1 MKIYTKTGDDGNTGL
16 QGDFRISKS
25 HPRIIAYGT
34 VDEANAAIGVVL
46 TNTLDDDISQL
57 LNQIQNDLFLLGSDL
72 SNQNLND
79 LKNRVTLEM
88 IEKLEESIDI
98 FESELAPITNFI
110 LPGGNIAASQIHQVR
125 TIVRR
130 AETLAVKLS
139 DKDEINSN
147 CIKYLNRLSDL
158 MFVMGRLIN
167 KRNGVL
173 KILFG
178 SHKKTNFIASS
189 KVFFFS
195 AKVAQPG
202 RALG

>member
-79 LKNRVTLEM
+79 LKNRITLEM
-88 IEKLEESIDI
+88 IEKLEESIDT
-98 FESELAPITNFI
+98 FESELPPITNFI
-110 LPGGNIAASQIHQVR
+110 LPGGSVAASQIHQVR

-130 AETLAVKLS
+130 AETLVVKLS

-167 KRNGVL
+167 KRNGIEDIIW
-173 KILFG
+173 K
-178 SHKKTNFIASS
+178 
-189 KVFFFS
+189 
-195 AKVAQPG
+195 P
-202 RALG
+202 

>member
-16 QGDFRISKS
+16 QGDFRIAKS

-34 VDEANAAIGVVL
+34 VDEVNAAIGVVL
-46 TNTLDDDISQL
+46 TNTLDEDVSQL

-88 IEKLEESIDI
+88 IEKLEESIDT
-98 FESELAPITNFI
+98 FESELPPITNFI
-110 LPGGNIAASQIHQVR
+110 LPGGNVAASQIHQVR

-130 AETLAVKLS
+130 AETLLVKLS

-167 KRNGVL
+167 KRNGVEDIIW
-173 KILFG
+173 K
-178 SHKKTNFIASS
+178 
-189 KVFFFS
+189 
-195 AKVAQPG
+195 P
-202 RALG
+202 

>member
-88 IEKLEESIDI
+88 IEKLEESIDT
-98 FESELAPITNFI
+98 FESELPPITNFI
-110 LPGGNIAASQIHQVR
+110 LPGGNVAASQIHQVR

-130 AETLAVKLS
+130 AETLVVKLS
-139 DKDEINSN
+139 DKDEINS
-147 CIKYLNRLSDL
+147 R
-158 MFVMGRLIN
+158 F
-167 KRNGVL
+167 
-173 KILFG
+173 
-178 SHKKTNFIASS
+178 
-189 KVFFFS
+189 
-195 AKVAQPG
+195 
-202 RALG
+202 

>member
-25 HPRIIAYGT
+25 HPRIIVYGT

-46 TNTLDDDISQL
+46 TNTLDEDVSQL

-98 FESELAPITNFI
+98 FESELPPITNFI
-110 LPGGNIAASQIHQVR
+110 LPGGNIAAAQIHQVR

-130 AETLAVKLS
+130 AETLLVKLS

-147 CIKYLNRLSDL
+147 SIKYLNRLSDL

-167 KRNGVL
+167 KRNGVEDIIW
-173 KILFG
+173 K
-178 SHKKTNFIASS
+178 
-189 KVFFFS
+189 
-195 AKVAQPG
+195 P
-202 RALG
+202 

>member
-34 VDEANAAIGVVL
+34 VDEVNAAIGVVL
-46 TNTLDDDISQL
+46 TNTLDNDISQL

-72 SNQNLND
+72 SNQNLNN
-79 LKNRVTLEM
+79 LKNRISLEM
-88 IEKLEESIDI
+88 IENLEVFIDK
-98 FESELAPITNFI
+98 FESELPPITNFI
-110 LPGGNIAASQIHQVR
+110 LPGGNIAAAQIHQVR

-130 AETLAVKLS
+130 AETLVVKLS

-147 CIKYLNRLSDL
+147 SIKYLNRLSDL

-167 KRNGVL
+167 KRNGVEDIIW
-173 KILFG
+173 K
-178 SHKKTNFIASS
+178 
-189 KVFFFS
+189 
-195 AKVAQPG
+195 P
-202 RALG
+202 

>member
-25 HPRIIAYGT
+25 HSRIMAYGT
-34 VDEANAAIGVVL
+34 VDEVNATIGVVL
-46 TNTLDDDISQL
+46 TNNLDNDIRQL
-57 LNQIQNDLFLLGSDL
+57 LSHIQNDSFLLGSDL

-79 LKNRVTLEM
+79 LKNRISLDMV
-88 IEKLEESIDI
+88 EKLEKSIDK
-98 FESELAPITNFI
+98 FELELPPITNFI
-110 LPGGNIAASQIHQVR
+110 LPGGNLAAAQIHQIR

-130 AETLAVKLS
+130 AETLVVKLS

-167 KRNGVL
+167 KRNGIEDIIW
-173 KILFG
+173 K
-178 SHKKTNFIASS
+178 
-189 KVFFFS
+189 
-195 AKVAQPG
+195 P
-202 RALG
+202 

>member
-34 VDEANAAIGVVL
+34 VDEVNAAIGVVL
-46 TNTLDDDISQL
+46 TNTLDDDVSQL

-88 IEKLEESIDI
+88 IENLEESIDT
-98 FESELAPITNFI
+98 FESELSPITNFI
-110 LPGGNIAASQIHQVR
+110 LPGGNIAAAQIHQVR

-130 AETLAVKLS
+130 AETLVVKLS

-147 CIKYLNRLSDL
+147 SIKYLNRLSDL

-167 KRNGVL
+167 KRNGVEDIIW
-173 KILFG
+173 K
-178 SHKKTNFIASS
+178 
-189 KVFFFS
+189 
-195 AKVAQPG
+195 P
-202 RALG
+202 

>member
-16 QGDFRISKS
+16 QGDFKISKS

-46 TNTLDDDISQL
+46 TNTLDDDVSQL

-98 FESELAPITNFI
+98 FESELPPITNFI
-110 LPGGNIAASQIHQVR
+110 LPGGNVAASQIHQVR

-130 AETLAVKLS
+130 AETLLVKLS

-167 KRNGVL
+167 KRNGVEDIIW
-173 KILFG
+173 K
-178 SHKKTNFIASS
+178 
-189 KVFFFS
+189 
-195 AKVAQPG
+195 P
-202 RALG
+202 

>member
-25 HPRIIAYGT
+25 HSRIMAYGT
-34 VDEANAAIGVVL
+34 VDEANAAIGIVL
-46 TNTLDDDISQL
+46 TNTLDNDIRQVL
-57 LNQIQNDLFLLGSDL
+57 TQIQNELFLLGSDL

-79 LKNRVTLEM
+79 LKNRISLESV
-88 IEKLEESIDI
+88 EKLEEIIDK
-98 FESELAPITNFI
+98 FELELSPITNFI
-110 LPGGNIAASQIHQVR
+110 LPGGNVAAAQIHQVR

-130 AETLAVKLS
+130 AETLVVKLS

-167 KRNGVL
+167 KRNGVEDIIW
-173 KILFG
+173 K
-178 SHKKTNFIASS
+178 
-189 KVFFFS
+189 
-195 AKVAQPG
+195 P
-202 RALG
+202 

>member
-25 HPRIIAYGT
+25 HSRIMAYGT
-34 VDEANAAIGVVL
+34 VDEVNATIGVVL
-46 TNTLDDDISQL
+46 TNNLDNDIRQL
-57 LNQIQNDLFLLGSDL
+57 LSHIQNDLFLLGSDL

-79 LKNRVTLEM
+79 LKNRISLVM
-88 IEKLEESIDI
+88 VEKLEKSIDK
-98 FESELAPITNFI
+98 FELELPPITNFI
-110 LPGGNIAASQIHQVR
+110 LPGGNLAAAQIHQIR

-130 AETLAVKLS
+130 AETLVVKLS

-167 KRNGVL
+167 KRNGVEDIIW
-173 KILFG
+173 K
-178 SHKKTNFIASS
+178 
-189 KVFFFS
+189 
-195 AKVAQPG
+195 P
-202 RALG
+202 

>member
-25 HPRIIAYGT
+25 HPRILAYGT

-88 IEKLEESIDI
+88 IEKLEESIDT
-98 FESELAPITNFI
+98 FESQLPPITNFI
-110 LPGGNIAASQIHQVR
+110 LPGGNVAASQIHQVR

-130 AETLAVKLS
+130 AETLVVKLS

-167 KRNGVL
+167 KRNGIEDIIW
-173 KILFG
+173 K
-178 SHKKTNFIASS
+178 
-189 KVFFFS
+189 
-195 AKVAQPG
+195 P
-202 RALG
+202 

>member
-1 MKIYTKTGDDGNTGL
+1 MKNMKIYTKTGDDGNTGL

-25 HPRIIAYGT
+25 HPRILAYGT

-88 IEKLEESIDI
+88 IEKLEESIDT

-130 AETLAVKLS
+130 AETLVVKLS

-158 MFVMGRLIN
+158 MFVIGRLIN
-167 KRNGVL
+167 KRNGVEDIIW
-173 KILFG
+173 K
-178 SHKKTNFIASS
+178 
-189 KVFFFS
+189 
-195 AKVAQPG
+195 P
-202 RALG
+202 